1 MCMDESIQSERR
13 REERLPQNLEAA
25 IQQLPDSETAAPYIS
40 MSVPGRIVNVSRNGI
55 CVATDSPVRVLSVIR
70 CEIPVSDS
78 DIPIATLMRVR
89 WTRKYEQRESGFL
102 SGLEAIL

>member
-1 MCMDESIQSERR
+1 MKESTQTERR
-13 REERLPQNLEAA
+13 REERYPQNIEVVV
-25 IQQLPDSETAAPYIS
+25 QELPDSETAAPYFLAFVS
-40 MSVPGRIVNVSRNGI
+40 GRVQNISRNGI
-55 CVATDSPVRVLSVIR
+55 CLATSSPIRLLSVIR

-89 WTRKYEQRESGFL
+89 WTRKYEQIESGFL